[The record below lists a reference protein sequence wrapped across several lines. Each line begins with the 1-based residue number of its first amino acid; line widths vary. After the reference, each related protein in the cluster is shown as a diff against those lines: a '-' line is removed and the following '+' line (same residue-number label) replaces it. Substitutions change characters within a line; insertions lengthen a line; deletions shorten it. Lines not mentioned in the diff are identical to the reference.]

1 MHPLIRWFTS
11 RAVRDAVETRKQ
23 VRIVLESQRD
33 LLVPRAVE
41 QLEAGIGEFEREWRA
56 APDAEGVRAAQN
68 RLEQCATKWLQPYP
82 NASIRENIKEFLV
95 SGVMILA
102 VFCFFIQPMKI
113 PSGSAQPTLY
123 GNVVTP
129 LPESDPR
136 AKVPPFWGR
145 LIDWFRGTDYHV
157 WTTRESGRLEI
168 SPVQTMGRAVK
179 FQRFSI
185 GSDGYSV
192 FWPPDHLERDCG
204 VRAGTQFQAGQTVL
218 RFKIDSGDRLF
229 VDRFTYNFRRPTR
242 GEVIVFTST
251 GIPRL
256 IQNTHYIK
264 RLIAT
269 AGEHVRIGD
278 DRHVIVNGKRLDN
291 TMRHFE
297 RVYAFSGPPRDSVFS
312 GHANAEVALAALN
325 RGGLPSLTAGELI
338 DLPGLANKL
347 RQQSDPVSAYLW
359 SRLSEPTRQAL
370 AGRTAGV
377 TAQALAD
384 ALVADLNRVIA
395 GEPIFER
402 QRFAGIAFSKDTE
415 SRLARNP
422 TGLGRARLN
431 RLLLQDAYPA
441 EIAVS
446 YGLRM
451 MEESMGILF
460 PDETAEFVVRPHHY
474 LAFGDN
480 TMNSFDGRG
489 WGDFP
494 QQKVVGRA
502 CFVFWP
508 LTDRF
513 GLVWW

>member
-1 MHPLIRWFTS
+1 MHPLLRWFAS

-23 VRIVLESQRD
+23 VRIVLNSQRD
-33 LLVPRAVE
+33 LLAARAIEEV
-41 QLEAGIGEFEREWRA
+41 EAGVAVFERDWRQ
-56 APDAEGVRAAQN
+56 APDAAGVQAARE
-68 RLEQCATKWLQPYP
+68 RLEQCVARWLQAYP
-82 NASIRENIKEFLV
+82 NASVRENIKEFLV
-95 SGVMILA
+95 SGVLILT

-129 LPESDPR
+129 LPATDPQ
-136 AKVPPFWGR
+136 AVIPPFWGR
-145 LIDWFRGTDYHV
+145 VLEWFKGTDYHV
-157 WTTRESGRLEI
+157 WTTQQGGRLEI
-168 SPVQTMGRAVK
+168 SPVQTMAGFIK

-185 GSDGYSV
+185 GGDGYSV

-204 VRAGTQFQAGQTVL
+204 VRAGTSFQAGQTVL
-218 RFKIDSGDRLF
+218 RLRIDSGDRLF
-229 VDRFTYNFRRPTR
+229 IDRFTYNFRRPRR
-242 GEVIVFTST
+242 GEIIVFTST

-256 IQNTHYIK
+256 IQHTHYIK

-269 AGEHVRIGD
+269 AGERVRIGD
-278 DRHVIVNGKRLDN
+278 DRRVVVNGQRIDH
-291 TMRHFE
+291 TVRHFE
-297 RVYAFSGPPRDSVFS
+297 RVYAFHGPPRDSVFS
-312 GHANAEVALAALN
+312 GHANVEVALAALN
-325 RGGLPSLTAGELI
+325 RGGLPSLAAGELTNI
-338 DLPGLANKL
+338 PSLAARL

-359 SRLSEPTRQAL
+359 TRVSEPTRQAL
-370 AGRTAGV
+370 AGRTPGV

-395 GEPIFER
+395 GEPIYDA
-402 QRFAGIAFSKDTE
+402 QRFAGIALSQDTQT
-415 SRLARNP
+415 RLARNP

-431 RLLLQDAYPA
+431 RLLLQDAFA
-441 EIAVS
+441 GEIAAS
-446 YGLRM
+446 FGLRM
-451 MEESMGILF
+451 MEDTMGVLF
-460 PDETAEFVVRPHHY
+460 PDEAAEFVVRPGHY

-494 QQKVVGRA
+494 QKKVVGRA

-508 LTDRF
+508 LTSRF